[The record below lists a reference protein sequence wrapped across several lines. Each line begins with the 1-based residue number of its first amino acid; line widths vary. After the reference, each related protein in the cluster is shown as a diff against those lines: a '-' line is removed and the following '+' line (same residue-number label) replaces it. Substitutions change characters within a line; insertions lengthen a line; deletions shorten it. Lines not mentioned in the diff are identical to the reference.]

1 MRTKKLAAGAS
12 LAAAIALALAGCA
25 DTASNSGG
33 QDDATQGAAGGTA
46 SDYPTKPITTVV
58 AWSAGGG
65 TDVMT
70 RAFAQGAK
78 EHLGQPMNVVNKP
91 GSSGAVGWGEIAHST
106 EPDGYTLTVVSPEI
120 GFMEE
125 QGLYDFGLDDFTLI
139 TLINE
144 DPAALAVRADAP
156 WDTFE
161 EFVADAQ
168 ARPGEISVGNS
179 GPGLVWDL
187 ATTAIEREADIEVTH
202 VPYDGAATAVQ
213 AVLGGT
219 LDAMSFSIGEV
230 RAQVEAGEM
239 KVLGIALEDRLE
251 ALPDIPTF
259 AEQGYDVQIG
269 TFRGMAGPAGM
280 DPEIVSILND
290 AFVEMAKEDVFV
302 DVMENNSFGIRVME
316 TEEFQEFFE
325 GARDMYVDL
334 LNESA

>member
-1 MRTKKLAAGAS
+1 MRIKLAG
-12 LAAAIALALAGCA
+12 AAALVAATALALAACA
-25 DTASNSGG
+25 DTASRNN
-33 QDDATQGAAGGTA
+33 GGTSDDGGGA
-46 SDYPTKPITTVV
+46 SDFPSKPISTVV

-70 RAFAQGAK
+70 RAFAQAAE

-106 EPDGYTLTVVSPEI
+106 EPDGYNLTIVSPEI

-144 DPAALAVRADAP
+144 DPAALAVKADAP

-168 ARPGEISVGNS
+168 ANPGEISVGNS
-179 GPGLVWDL
+179 GPGLAWDL
-187 ATTAIEREADIEVTH
+187 ATTAIEREADVEVTH

-230 RAQVEAGEM
+230 RAQVDAGEM
-239 KVLGIALEDRLE
+239 KVLGIALDERLE

-259 AEQGYDVQIG
+259 AEQGYDVVIG

-280 DPEIVSILND
+280 DPEVVSALND
-290 AFVEMAKEDVFV
+290 AFVKMAEEDVFV
-302 DVMENNSFGIRVME
+302 DVMENNSFGIRVMG

-325 GARDMYVDL
+325 GAREMYVDL
-334 LNESA
+334 LNESE

>member
-1 MRTKKLAAGAS
+1 MRKKLAAS
-12 LAAAIALALAGCA
+12 LSFAAATAVVLTACA
-25 DTASNSGG
+25 DTAGG
-33 QDDATQGAAGGTA
+33 ANAANGGEETGAA
-46 SDYPTKPITTVV
+46 SSYPEAPIETIV

-65 TDVMT
+65 TDIMT
-70 RAFAQGAK
+70 RAFAQGAE
-78 EHLGQPMNVVNKP
+78 EHLGVQMNVVNKP

-106 EPDGYTLTVVSPEI
+106 EPDGYKITIVSPEI

-125 QGLYDFGLDDFTLI
+125 QGLYDFGLDEFTLI

-156 WDTFE
+156 WDTVE
-161 EFVADAQ
+161 EFVADAK
-168 ARPGEISVGNS
+168 ARPGEITVGNS
-179 GPGLVWDL
+179 GPGLAWDL

-202 VPYDGAATAVQ
+202 VPYDGAATAAQ

-251 ALPDIPTF
+251 ALPDVPTF
-259 AEQGYDVQIG
+259 SEQGYDVQIG

-280 DPEIVSILND
+280 DPEVVSTLND
-290 AFVEMAKEDVFV
+290 AFVKMAEEETFV
-302 DVMENNSFGIRVME
+302 EVMENNSFGVRVME

-325 GARDMYVDL
+325 NARDMYVDL
-334 LNESA
+334 LGEGA

>member
-1 MRTKKLAAGAS
+1 MRTKLATAAS
-12 LAAAIALALAGCA
+12 LAAVTALALGACA
-25 DTASNSGG
+25 DTASNG
-33 QDDATQGAAGGTA
+33 DAPDPA
-46 SDYPTKPITTVV
+46 STGETSATPDYPTKPITTVV

-70 RAFAQGAK
+70 RAFAQSAE

-91 GSSGAVGWGEIAHST
+91 GSSGAIGWGEIAHST
-106 EPDGYTLTVVSPEI
+106 EPDGYNITIVSPEI

-156 WDTFE
+156 WNTFE

-168 ARPGEISVGNS
+168 ANPGQISVGNS
-179 GPGLVWDL
+179 GPGLAWDL

-239 KVLGIALEDRLE
+239 KVLGIALADRLE

-259 AEQGYDVQIG
+259 AEQGYDVEIG

-280 DPEIVSILND
+280 DPEVVAILND
-290 AFVEMAKEDVFV
+290 AFVEMAQEDVFV

-325 GARDMYVDL
+325 SARDMYVDL